1 MKQAKNKN
9 SIRDIIG
16 FTQKE
21 LAMLLGVTRSKLAKY
36 ELGLGDLPDPAKL
49 LLAELL
55 NHMNEVENA
64 SKSGLEEA
72 IVPTITEEQLK
83 RLILENTYQLNL
95 VNKKVKSIQKKQA
108 DKSKAQKL
116 LVYLNNRPQEKSQ
129 EHQDK
134 LRLITNNTNKALK
147 MNSHSALYEYQLKQ
161 EMLELEKTLL
171 EAEKKKW
178 SKALKTK
185 GNLNNSLLRN
195 TQ

>member
-1 MKQAKNKN
+1 MKEAKNKN

-36 ELGLGDLPDPAKL
+36 ELGLGSLPDPAKL

-55 NHMNEVENA
+55 NHMNELENK
-64 SKSGLEEA
+64 SKSGSEETSQPM
-72 IVPTITEEQLK
+72 VSEEQLD

-95 VNKKVKSIQKKQA
+95 VNKKVKSIQKKQS
-108 DKSKAQKL
+108 DKFKAQKL

-134 LRLITNNTNKALK
+134 LRLITNNTNKALEI
-147 MNSHSALYEYQLKQ
+147 NSHSALYECQLKQ
-161 EMLELEKTLL
+161 QMFELEKRLL
-171 EAEKKKW
+171 ASAKKKL
-178 SKALKTK
+178 SKTTENK
-185 GNLNNSLLRN
+185 GG
-195 TQ
+195 TV